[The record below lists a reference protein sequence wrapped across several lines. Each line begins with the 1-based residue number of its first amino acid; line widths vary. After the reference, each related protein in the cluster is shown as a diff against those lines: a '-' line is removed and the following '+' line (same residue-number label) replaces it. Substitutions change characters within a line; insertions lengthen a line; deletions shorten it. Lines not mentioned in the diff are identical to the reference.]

1 MKNFLILLNREL
13 CLILKNTRIL
23 FSFSSF
29 FLISLLL
36 FVFAIGTDLQ
46 KLSSLF
52 VPILWMIIIFSIIL
66 ISESF
71 VLEDFSDGSLSE
83 LQTMGYSE
91 ELIFLSKSSAM
102 FFSLLLPNMFLVPI
116 ASLLFRISL
125 VDALEIILIVLIALP
140 TLVLISILSALISL
154 QVRKNKF
161 IQFILIMPFLV
172 PVLIFS
178 TSSNSFLNYADSQF
192 KILILIGLFLITL
205 PVTVF
210 FGKLVIKELNY

>member
-1 MKNFLILLNREL
+1 MKNFLILLQREL
-13 CLILKNTRIL
+13 SLILINTRIL

-29 FLISLLL
+29 FFISLLL
-36 FVFAIGTDLQ
+36 FVFAIGSDLQ

-52 VPILWMIIIFSIIL
+52 VPILWMLIIFSIIL

-71 VLEDFSDGSLSE
+71 VLEDYSDGSLSE

-91 ELIFLSKSSAM
+91 ELIFLSKSLAM
-102 FFSLLLPNMFLVPI
+102 FFSLLLPNMFLIPI

-125 VDALEIILIVLIALP
+125 VDSLGIILIVLFALP

-178 TSSNSFLNYADSQF
+178 TSSNSFLNYTDGQF